1 MSACKDETVVD
12 ASISP
17 AKQMLVFAQE
27 GGEEEVTVESTVDWR
42 VNTPADATWCQATR
56 LADQLRVTVDEN
68 TDSDERSLTLELY
81 CEGVKVPVVVEQL
94 GTDPAVK
101 VDRKTLTVA
110 GSSLETSFKVVSN
123 VEYDVVPGDSWITVK
138 PADESRAMQTNEV
151 VLQLERN
158 TTGKKRTG
166 SVTVQPKAE
175 EHKNLAVVVE
185 IVQNY
190 SSQSAEDIK
199 DVKVEVTSVEADQQE
214 QNQESGKQ
222 DAKNMIDGDVS
233 TFYHSP
239 WSSGKT
245 TLPVTLTFRLKEEAE
260 IDYLIYTPRQDSN
273 NGAWGKT
280 KVSFAYNGG
289 STFTDAIEHDFGGQ
303 PKTAQKLDFGKTMAG
318 VTAVKI
324 EVSTSSDGLVT
335 CAELGFYRKAAG
347 LDEELERIFADK
359 LCTELKPGIGE
370 EEIAAIQSSFL
381 KELAQRLHDG
391 GYEAYDKQFR
401 VQEYLPYRPVNDLQD
416 ELKTQFGYNQFE
428 NPTGI
433 FFNAGED
440 IVVFVDDTKGETVSL
455 KVYDFYNR
463 SLGQKRSAEVFPLA
477 EGINVCSTQYGGLAY
492 VEYYT
497 PNYKTASPVKVHIAS
512 GGVNGYYEKGKS
524 SKADW
529 QKILDR
535 TGYGHLDIKGE
546 YVNLC
551 FPVSEEGGLRKYCKD
566 PDKLIGIYDKYVG
579 MEFDMMGIDQHG
591 RTFPNHMFIRTVP
604 GSKGAA
610 AYCDGWGVGVY
621 NRDTDNFNDETCAI
635 NKLWMITHEFGH
647 ANQIHPYLHWTGLD
661 EVTNN
666 CYAVCI
672 RHETAPWHEKFEDEK
687 EDDGRGSRVAGGKI
701 NRFINQ
707 HMLDKNAVW
716 LYTDMGPDGKLCPLW
731 QLLCYYRY
739 VETEHKDWYGDLI
752 EKYRDG
758 SGVTGSDN
766 GGRQVAFMKNTCD
779 VLQADL
785 TDFFENAGMLRPC
798 DAEVDDYTPGRLKI
812 TEMQCED
819 VKTYAKKYKKP
830 EAMLNYMSANAI
842 RIFKEKASV
851 SGTYGSGVS
860 LSGTTL
866 TVDHNTWKNAVA
878 FETYEGETLT
888 AVSVMGTGR
897 QNGTSLQDVK
907 NLPLPEKMATEVYY
921 PANSTAVYAVSWDG
935 KRTLVYGASNG
946 MENK

>member
-1 MSACKDETVVD
+1 
-12 ASISP
+12 
-17 AKQMLVFAQE
+17 MLFM
-27 GGEEEVTVESTVDWR
+27 D
-42 VNTPADATWCQATR
+42 NKF
-56 LADQLRVTVDEN
+56 L
-68 TDSDERSLTLELY
+68 
-81 CEGVKVPVVVEQL
+81 K
-94 GTDPAVK
+94 
-101 VDRKTLTVA
+101 
-110 GSSLETSFKVVSN
+110 
-123 VEYDVVPGDSWITVK
+123 
-138 PADESRAMQTNEV
+138 
-151 VLQLERN
+151 
-158 TTGKKRTG
+158 
-166 SVTVQPKAE
+166 
-175 EHKNLAVVVE
+175 AVVFVSFALGGMPGAEAQTPQTAMPDADDLKDIKVE
-185 IVQNY
+185 IA
-190 SSQSAEDIK
+190 SAE
-199 DVKVEVTSVEADQQE
+199 VSQQE
-214 QNQESGKQ
+214 KNQEWSLQ
-222 DAKNMIDGDVS
+222 DIMASCDGDVS

-245 TLPVTLTFRLKEEAE
+245 AFPVTLTYELKEASEM
-260 IDYLIYTPRQDSN
+260 DYLLYTPRQDSD
-273 NGAWGKT
+273 NGAWGKVT
-280 KVSFAYNGG
+280 VSFQYKGKK
-289 STFTDAIEHDFGGQ
+289 SFTDAVEYDFGQ
-303 PKTAQKLDFGKTMAG
+303 KPRTVRKIEFDKTKKK
-318 VTAVKI
+318 VTAVRI
-324 EVSTSSDGLVT
+324 EVGSGKGNLVT
-335 CAELGFYRKAAG
+335 CAELGFYRNAEG
-347 LDEELERIFADK
+347 LDKELERIFADG
-359 LCTELKPGIGE
+359 LCTTLQPGVNEKKIDRVR
-370 EEIAAIQSSFL
+370 SPFL
-381 KELAQRLHDG
+381 KSLARKLHEG
-391 GYEAYDKQFR
+391 GYDAYDKQFR
-401 VQEYLPYRPVNDLQD
+401 VQEYLPYRPVSDLQK

-433 FFNAGED
+433 FFKPGED
-440 IVVFVDDTKGETVSL
+440 IVVFVDDTQGETVSL

-752 EKYRDG
+752 EIYRKGYDG
-758 SGVTGSDN
+758 GTTN
-766 GGRQVAFMKNTCD
+766 GDYQVAFMKNTCD

-798 DAEVDDYTPGRLKI
+798 DVQLKQIPGIVYFGGPLKI
-812 TEMQCED
+812 TEAQCRE
-819 VKTYAKKYKKP
+819 VRNHAKKYPKP
-830 EAMLNYMSANAI
+830 AAMLNYMSANAI
-842 RIFKEKASV
+842 RIFREKAPV
-851 SGTYGSGVS
+851 SGAYNEGVS

-866 TVDHNTWKNAVA
+866 TVDHNVWKNAVA
-878 FETYEGETLT
+878 FETYKGDRL
-888 AVSVMGTGR
+888 AFVSVMGTGR
-897 QNGTSLQDVK
+897 QSGTKLQDVK
-907 NLPLPEKMATEVYY
+907 PLPLPEKTATEVYY
-921 PANSTAVYAVSWDG
+921 PADATAVYAVSWDG
-935 KRTLVYGASNG
+935 KRTLVYGKTDVT
-946 MENK
+946 EWKEIVRIDK